1 VLENGDFRPGRGG
14 DIRRFTIVGV
24 AKDARYRWIGE
35 QQRAFIYVP
44 LAQIPWR
51 NLHYFIRR
59 SDRLAPP
66 SSLQPLVRQA
76 LRDFDRNLPLVEM
89 VPFQQYADSGLLPQ
103 RVAASVA
110 GSLGTVALLLGAI
123 GIYGICAF
131 AVVSRTKEIGIRV
144 ALGADARRVERLV
157 LWHGLKLTVI
167 GGAIGLVTALGL
179 TRLLSDLL
187 FGISPMDP
195 IAFGATLATLVTV
208 ALAASYVPARRA
220 ARVNPVTALRAE

>member
-1 VLENGDFRPGRGG
+1 
-14 DIRRFTIVGV
+14 
-24 AKDARYRWIGE
+24 
-35 QQRAFIYVP
+35 
-44 LAQIPWR
+44 
-51 NLHYFIRR
+51 
-59 SDRLAPP
+59 
-66 SSLQPLVRQA
+66 
-76 LRDFDRNLPLVEM
+76 
-89 VPFQQYADSGLLPQ
+89 
-103 RVAASVA
+103 
-110 GSLGTVALLLGAI
+110 VALLLGAI

-167 GGAIGLVTALGL
+167 GGAIGLGIALGL

-187 FGISPMDP
+187 FGISPIDP
-195 IAFGATLATLVTV
+195 LAFGATLAMLVAV

>member
-1 VLENGDFRPGRGG
+1 
-14 DIRRFTIVGV
+14 
-24 AKDARYRWIGE
+24 
-35 QQRAFIYVP
+35 
-44 LAQIPWR
+44 
-51 NLHYFIRR
+51 
-59 SDRLAPP
+59 
-66 SSLQPLVRQA
+66 
-76 LRDFDRNLPLVEM
+76 
-89 VPFQQYADSGLLPQ
+89 
-103 RVAASVA
+103 
-110 GSLGTVALLLGAI
+110 
-123 GIYGICAF
+123 
-131 AVVSRTKEIGIRV
+131 V

-167 GGAIGLVTALGL
+167 GGAIGLVIALGL